1 MENQYSRYI
10 ARKRARFSAFGVPV
24 NIPWGTPLEVRD
36 RFMYF
41 GEQPLCTVTSDIAY
55 AYFTQDDDGR
65 GLERGKLLE
74 AILARLRPKNEWDDC
89 QPRWN
94 RILDD
99 SLCQKYRRPEH
110 EDYWIWNY
118 DFFNAPVEDLRHIA
132 NLIGAK

>member
-36 RFMYF
+36 GFIYF

-74 AILARLRPKNEWDDC
+74 AILARLRPTTEGDAG
-89 QPRWN
+89 QPRSN

-99 SLCQKYRRPEH
+99 SLRQKYRRPEH

>member
-1 MENQYSRYI
+1 MENQYSGYI

-36 RFMYF
+36 GFIYF
-41 GEQPLCTVTSDIAY
+41 EEQPLCTVTSDIAY

-74 AILARLRPKNEWDDC
+74 AILSSLRPRNERDDC

-94 RILDD
+94 RIWADP
-99 SLCQKYRRPEH
+99 LCQKYRRPEH
-110 EDYWIWNY
+110 EDFWIWNY
-118 DFFNAPVEDLRHIA
+118 EFFNAPVEDLRHIA

>member
-1 MENQYSRYI
+1 MKNQYSRYI

-36 RFMYF
+36 RFIYF

-89 QPRWN
+89 QTRWD

>member
-10 ARKRARFSAFGVPV
+10 VRKRARFSAFGVPV

-36 RFMYF
+36 RFIYF

-55 AYFTQDDDGR
+55 AYFTQDDDG
-65 GLERGKLLE
+65 
-74 AILARLRPKNEWDDC
+74 
-89 QPRWN
+89 RWN